1 MANETTK
8 LTTRWSELSDSER
21 TLVNSMVN
29 AIASGRP
36 SWVFEGDDWRAASPS
51 EDDPGLGQASTGNRL
66 RDILIRYYPGA
77 ELEWVLSASL
87 RRTR

>member
-51 EDDPGLGQASTGNRL
+51 EELRPSTGDRL

-77 ELEWVLSASL
+77 GLEWVLSANL